1 MDLLAGQALRQ
12 LRAEIVRKLDDRG
25 LFTAAR
31 KAPPSG
37 PPAGPPPDPEK
48 VDRFLQEEMAAR
60 RLRQRRLDR
69 QNLAWV
75 VAGMLLPLLLVV
87 LKFLFF

>member
-1 MDLLAGQALRQ
+1 MDLLAGLAFRRW
-12 LRAEIVRKLDDRG
+12 RAEIVRKLDDRG

-37 PPAGPPPDPEK
+37 PPSDPERL
-48 VDRFLQEEMAAR
+48 DRFLQEEMAAR
-60 RLRQRRLDR
+60 RRRQRKRDR
-69 QNLAWV
+69 QHLAWV
-75 VAGMLLPLLLVV
+75 VAGILLPLLAVA

>member
-31 KAPPSG
+31 KATPSG
-37 PPAGPPPDPEK
+37 PPSDPERL
-48 VDRFLQEEMAAR
+48 DRFLQEEMAAR
-60 RLRQRRLDR
+60 RRRQRKRDR
-69 QNLAWV
+69 QHLAWV
-75 VAGMLLPLLLVV
+75 VAGMFLPLLLVA
-87 LKFLFF
+87 LKLLFF

>member
-12 LRAEIVRKLDDRG
+12 WRAEIVRKLSDRG
-25 LFTAAR
+25 FFPAAAR

-37 PPAGPPPDPEK
+37 PPPDPDQY
-48 VDRFLQEEMAAR
+48 DRFLQEEMASR
-60 RLRQRRLDR
+60 RRRWRKLDR

-75 VAGMLLPLLLVV
+75 VAGILLPLLLVA